1 MTDKVQEIRKE
12 IERLRSLHQIKYQHL
27 DTNDNMCLVECG
39 MRNLCNDL
47 LLFIDSLQEEPVS
60 SVWHDAS
67 EPPIIDKTFLLVA
80 PNGNSSLCLWGG
92 KELHSVTIGGGHSVL
107 CKGDIYSYIDDLL
120 NLDNFCNFRK
130 NLQEEPV
137 RRTLADI
144 ESAMQEVEEK
154 SKAFTEAHQGE
165 DADTILAQ
173 MRGEEPVNKDLE
185 KAAMA
190 FAKHFGDWHYAIPC
204 FQAGALW
211 QKEHHWKSADGDD
224 LPEIDREVVAFQE
237 TFPTDVDAPSLF
249 KIVIAHRPNPKGYDG
264 KSIATGKVE
273 HYTPKTYDKGGWN
286 IPDVVLWLDLN
297 IPNLE
302 ED

>member
-1 MTDKVQEIRKE
+1 MNLDLKHRKENSMTDKVQKIRE
-12 IERLRSLHQIKYQHL
+12 EVERLQIELIQEKENGFGSDVDDACILELQNVLTY
-27 DTNDNMCLVECG
+27 
-39 MRNLCNDL
+39 
-47 LLFIDSLQEEPVS
+47 IDSLQEEPAS

-137 RRTLADI
+137 SEDL
-144 ESAMQEVEEK
+144 EEAAEK
-154 SKAFTEAHQGE
+154 YAYELCPSIGVANTEAEQSF
-165 DADTILAQ
+165 
-173 MRGEEPVNKDLE
+173 K
-185 KAAMA
+185 
-190 FAKHFGDWHYAIPC
+190 
-204 FQAGALW
+204 AGAKW
-211 QKEHHWKSADGDD
+211 QKEHLWKSADGDD

-249 KIVIAHRPNPKGYDG
+249 KIVMAHRPNPKGYDG

-286 IPDVVLWLDLN
+286 IPNLVFWLDLN

>member
-1 MTDKVQEIRKE
+1 MTDKEIVKRAKE
-12 IERLRSLHQIKYQHL
+12 AEKRTGFGELVHSPISKGVNSAFGIGFIEG
-27 DTNDNMCLVECG
+27 MVEY
-39 MRNLCNDL
+39 RN
-47 LLFIDSLQEEPVS
+47 SLQEEPAS

-137 RRTLADI
+137 
-144 ESAMQEVEEK
+144 
-154 SKAFTEAHQGE
+154 
-165 DADTILAQ
+165 
-173 MRGEEPVNKDLE
+173 GEELE
-185 KAAMA
+185 EAALLHLSKYYDTSIIWDEDKKCVVRD
-190 FAKHFGDWHYAIPC
+190 FK
-204 FQAGALW
+204 AGALW
-211 QKEHHWKSADGDD
+211 QKEHLWKSADGDD

-286 IPDVVLWLDLN
+286 ISNVVLWLDLN